1 MKELFGFLKRFALP
15 YKKTIGIS
23 LIFNLL
29 TAILTLF
36 SFAVIVPILEMLFG
50 LSVADHPYTAPGTAP
65 LKDVLV
71 NNFYYYVQQIINHY
85 GASTA
90 LAGLAFLLVVMTL
103 LKVGTAYLSEYFTIP
118 MRNGVVRDIRNAMYN
133 KILSLPIGFFTQEK
147 KGDIIARISGDVTEV
162 ENSIM
167 SGIYSIFKYPIMIVT
182 CLGMMIYISWQ
193 LTLFVFILLP
203 IMGYVMGTVGKK
215 LKAKSLRVQQL
226 WGDILSTTEESLGG
240 LRVIKAFNAE
250 TQMKHRFEKETMD
263 YLRASNSMLR
273 RQALAH
279 PMSEFLGT
287 IAVAV
292 VLWFGGTLI
301 LDGTTTIEA
310 PTFIYYMGLFYSII
324 NPAKD
329 LSKTTY
335 AMQKGVASLQRIDKI
350 LEAENTIKNPL
361 NPIPVKATAGDKPVI
376 SLKNVTFSY
385 DGEQDVLKDISI
397 DIKEGETVAIVGQSG
412 SGKSTLLDLV
422 PRFWDVDEGTIEI
435 YGHNIKEY
443 DVKELRKLMGN
454 VNQEAILFNDT
465 IYNNIIFGA
474 GDVSREEVE
483 NAAKIANAH
492 DFITATQ
499 DGYDTVIGDRG
510 CRLSG
515 GQRQRISIARSI
527 LRNPAILILD
537 EATSALDTESE
548 RAVQEALDRL
558 MRDRTTVVVAHR
570 LSTIMNAD
578 HIYVISDGKIVEDG
592 THTELME
599 KGGVYNRLVT
609 LQQVS

>member
-361 NPIPVKATAGDKPVI
+361 NPIPVEATAGDKPVI

>member
-250 TQMKHRFEKETMD
+250 TQMKRRFEKETMD

-422 PRFWDVDEGTIEI
+422 PRFWDVDEGEIEI

>member
-422 PRFWDVDEGTIEI
+422 PRFWDVDEGEIEI

>member
-1 MKELFGFLKRFALP
+1 
-15 YKKTIGIS
+15 
-23 LIFNLL
+23 
-29 TAILTLF
+29 
-36 SFAVIVPILEMLFG
+36 
-50 LSVADHPYTAPGTAP
+50 
-65 LKDVLV
+65 
-71 NNFYYYVQQIINHY
+71 
-85 GASTA
+85 
-90 LAGLAFLLVVMTL
+90 
-103 LKVGTAYLSEYFTIP
+103 
-118 MRNGVVRDIRNAMYN
+118 
-133 KILSLPIGFFTQEK
+133 
-147 KGDIIARISGDVTEV
+147 
-162 ENSIM
+162 
-167 SGIYSIFKYPIMIVT
+167 
-182 CLGMMIYISWQ
+182 
-193 LTLFVFILLP
+193 
-203 IMGYVMGTVGKK
+203 
-215 LKAKSLRVQQL
+215 
-226 WGDILSTTEESLGG
+226 
-240 LRVIKAFNAE
+240 
-250 TQMKHRFEKETMD
+250 MKHRFEKETMD

>member
-85 GASTA
+85 GASSA

>member
-361 NPIPVKATAGDKPVI
+361 NPIPVEATAGDKPVI

-422 PRFWDVDEGTIEI
+422 PRFWDGDEGTIDI